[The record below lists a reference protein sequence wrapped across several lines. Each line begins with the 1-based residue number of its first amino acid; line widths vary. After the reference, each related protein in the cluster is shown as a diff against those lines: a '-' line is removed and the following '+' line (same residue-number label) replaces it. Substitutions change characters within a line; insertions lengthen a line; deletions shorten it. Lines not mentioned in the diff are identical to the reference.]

1 MLLKKS
7 KYLNISF
14 ACTPGKGSENQLGF
28 IYSISD
34 GGSIKITFCPEFE
47 FMQISSKVRTYKKI
61 IFKKKNKSIY
71 IKFGKL
77 KKKPIF
83 ERIVYQYW
91 IISFFLY
98 FLFFVKKDKKLHFVT
113 YNQVLTFNPFHLFY
127 RKNALFGPIGG
138 QPVLFNLKFIS
149 LKKRLTNF
157 LVQYLY
163 IICSYNLVK
172 KNEKNFFCH
181 PKLSKRFN
189 SNSFFP
195 IINLGDLNKTA
206 PIESYKKF
214 IKRNNILFI
223 GKNLEI
229 KLPNIVNKVFK
240 KMSSDNE
247 NFNFI
252 MIGPGFE
259 NNTIS
264 KNFKTKSSI
273 EREAVL
279 KLFSSSYLHIFIS
292 LELGGFVTAESAY
305 NFCPNFISKDFGA
318 DLVFNNSNDF
328 SLKINEKTT
337 SYNLQIQLYDKLS
350 ALLKNP
356 KKVFKE
362 SIRQKEIIES
372 QNIYKLNSFLDRENA
387 SK

>member
-1 MLLKKS
+1 
-7 KYLNISF
+7 
-14 ACTPGKGSENQLGF
+14 
-28 IYSISD
+28 
-34 GGSIKITFCPEFE
+34 
-47 FMQISSKVRTYKKI
+47 
-61 IFKKKNKSIY
+61 
-71 IKFGKL
+71 
-77 KKKPIF
+77 
-83 ERIVYQYW
+83 
-91 IISFFLY
+91 
-98 FLFFVKKDKKLHFVT
+98 
-113 YNQVLTFNPFHLFY
+113 
-127 RKNALFGPIGG
+127 
-138 QPVLFNLKFIS
+138 
-149 LKKRLTNF
+149 
-157 LVQYLY
+157 LY